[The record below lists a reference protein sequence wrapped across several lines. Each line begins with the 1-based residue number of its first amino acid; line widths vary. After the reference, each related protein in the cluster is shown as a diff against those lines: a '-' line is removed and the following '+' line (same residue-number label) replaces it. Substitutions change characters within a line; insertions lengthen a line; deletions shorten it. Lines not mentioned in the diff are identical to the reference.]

1 MDFKRLDIV
10 QLVKNSD
17 ITNLSNDY
25 KTKLVDKITNN
36 FTDNQQQL
44 FVASFYSYLNYD
56 SKKDFVIDL
65 DNIWKWCGFS
75 RKDPA
80 KRVLEKFFTKDLE
93 YKIVFHQSVEN
104 LSDPTIPSSSNSI
117 PAPQVGGA
125 AFETKNLGGAGLNKE
140 QILMTINTFKKFCL
154 KAGTKKADEIH
165 DYYIKLEELMQ
176 ETLKEES
183 NILREQLRLKE
194 NDLEA
199 QKLLVKKKDKELKK
213 LTKRVSLD
221 WLYVA
226 VTDNVSGV
234 SKIGIAEEI
243 LKRIDGHLSSNPGFK
258 YVFTYQSKNNKL
270 IEKCIKAIL
279 DPFLTNKNEW
289 FNIESNDLVYL
300 VKFFIEMFDKN
311 NGSEDP
317 KLIIDFIKNISKKE
331 LNIEFI
337 SNDIYDKF
345 FKENMEIDD
354 HGDKNYKCTL
364 ISIQKELEKYLKQ
377 IGFNKQIKSNV
388 KYLDIYN
395 LDIKRYIKY
404 KYNKT
409 CERINIDDA
418 KSNIHIGSTYGFCGF
433 RMKKLYIDKFFE
445 NDIYK
450 NFIDE
455 YLIVDNQSKCS
466 LSEILVVFNKYLQK
480 NNLDDKLV
488 KQNKYFKTSFR
499 EEFIKEIET
508 FTGLN
513 VTKKLNSNKKNG
525 YSVFIGLKLE

>member
-1 MDFKRLDIV
+1 MNQIIAPKSINFNE
-10 QLVKNSD
+10 LVKNSN
-17 ITNLSNDY
+17 TTLSLNLETKMINVINTEFTEEEQQWYIANLYIYMNYHPSNDY
-25 KTKLVDKITNN
+25 PINLEHVFKMIGFANKENAKRTLKNNFTKDEDYKTVFVRKDENLNSKDLGGRPTEDVMLNIDTFKNLCMLAKTDKGKQIRKYYVKLENIYNQIIKEEIDEHKTKL
-36 FTDNQQQL
+36 
-44 FVASFYSYLNYD
+44 
-56 SKKDFVIDL
+56 
-65 DNIWKWCGFS
+65 
-75 RKDPA
+75 
-80 KRVLEKFFTKDLE
+80 
-93 YKIVFHQSVEN
+93 
-104 LSDPTIPSSSNSI
+104 
-117 PAPQVGGA
+117 
-125 AFETKNLGGAGLNKE
+125 
-140 QILMTINTFKKFCL
+140 
-154 KAGTKKADEIH
+154 
-165 DYYIKLEELMQ
+165 EE
-176 ETLKEES
+176 KEE
-183 NILREQLRLKE
+183 QLKLKE

-213 LTKRVSLD
+213 LSKRISLD

-226 VTDNVSGV
+226 VTDSIQGV

-289 FNIESNDLVYL
+289 FNIESCDLVYL

-331 LNIEFI
+331 LDQEFI
-337 SNDIYDKF
+337 SNELYDNF
-345 FKENMEIDD
+345 FKENIEIDE

-364 ISIQKELEKYLKQ
+364 ISIQKELEKYLNENN
-377 IGFNKQIKSNV
+377 FNKQIKSNV

-418 KSNIHIGSTYGFCGF
+418 KSNIHIGSTFGFSGF
-433 RMKKLYIDKFFE
+433 RMKKLYIDKYFKK
-445 NDIYK
+445 DVYK
-450 NFIDE
+450 NFINTH
-455 YLIVDNQSKCS
+455 LSLDNQSKCS
-466 LSEILVVFNKYLQK
+466 LSEILIVFSTYLK
-480 NNLDDKLV
+480 ENNINDDLV

-499 EEFIKEIET
+499 KEFINEIEH
-508 FTGLN
+508 FTKIN

-525 YSVFIGLKLE
+525 YSVFIGLKLN